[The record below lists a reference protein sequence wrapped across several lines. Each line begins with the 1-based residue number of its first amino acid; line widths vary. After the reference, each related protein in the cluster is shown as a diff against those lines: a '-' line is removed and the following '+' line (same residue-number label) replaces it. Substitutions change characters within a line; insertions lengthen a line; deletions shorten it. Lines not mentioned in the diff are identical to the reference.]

1 MILSQRLS
9 TASRMRQIILA
20 VIPGIAVLA
29 MQNGLHDLLLILVS
43 ALLGHSLDRLC
54 QHWRARARR
63 QPAPRTLDSLPRN
76 DYSGLLSGLL
86 LGALLPGQAPLWLA
100 LVAVSVAI
108 IGVKQL
114 YGGLGQ
120 HPFNPVMAAYVVLC
134 VFLPGHMLPSA
145 AASVIDVHLAP
156 LAFALGALYLL
167 SRDLLSAA
175 IVSSQL
181 LTLLALSA
189 VATLFN
195 SADLLITWQ
204 WLLSGHTVLIICFIA
219 TDSSAAT
226 APRARLAY
234 GAAIAALA
242 LVLQRWGSYPEPFAF
257 AIVLINALVPALD
270 FALRGQPLGLPH
282 SKATPDQSYGRWPA
296 VYRSQQHWLERQQ
309 ALLAGLTRGT
319 VLLCALGLASTYV
332 TALLLLCQTPLNLR
346 VHAIVTLIS
355 MLLIVSGFLL
365 AASKAVRHRLNVAKA
380 VANSVAEAATQ
391 ATVKTGT
398 AASETGKQPP
408 APVGSKRVRTTG
420 LIR

>member
-1 MILSQRLS
+1 MIPSQRLS

-54 QHWRARARR
+54 QHWRARSRG
-63 QPAPRTLDSLPRN
+63 QHPSRN

-86 LGALLPGQAPLWLA
+86 MGALLPGQAPLWLA

-108 IGVKQL
+108 VVVKQL

-120 HPFNPVMAAYVVLC
+120 HPFNPVMTAYVALC

-145 AASVIDVHLAP
+145 AASIIDAHLAP

-167 SRDLLSAA
+167 SRGLLSAA

-204 WLLSGHTVLIICFIA
+204 WLLSGHTILIICFIA

-226 APRARLAY
+226 ASRARIAY

-270 FALRGQPLGLPH
+270 FTLRGQPLGLPH
-282 SKATPDQSYGRWPA
+282 GKPAPDQGYGRWPA

-309 ALLAGLTRGT
+309 TLLAGLSRGY

-346 VHAIVTLIS
+346 VHAVVTLIA
-355 MLLIVSGFLL
+355 MLLIVAGFLL
-365 AASKAVRHRLNVAKA
+365 AAGKAVRHRLHVTKATAEVAAQAAVEA
-380 VANSVAEAATQ
+380 VATASATGQ
-391 ATVKTGT
+391 QSAP
-398 AASETGKQPP
+398 AS
-408 APVGSKRVRTTG
+408 SKRVRTTG